1 MGGNFGLWLSPP
13 RLCRSL
19 STGRFST
26 GRLSTGRGW
35 MPLPPRRVI
44 LWNCACDRQVE
55 LRAGILGR
63 CQFT

>member
-26 GRLSTGRGW
+26 GRLSTGRGR
-35 MPLPPRRVI
+35 MPLPPQ
-44 LWNCACDRQVE
+44 ASYAME
-55 LRAGILGR
+55 LRVER
-63 CQFT
+63 R